1 MTPKKMRAIACCLD
15 YLIREQSEL
24 NCRTDLRAA
33 GPSAK
38 PTNRKWKCVPRGLV
52 LSSCAPQTIR
62 FRGVRQCHVFLST
75 AANGEIQG
83 PNAQLP
89 VGRISNHSPCWLGVK
104 RSSSSY

>member
-33 GPSAK
+33 GPRAR
-38 PTNRKWKCVPRGLV
+38 PTNRKCKCVPQGLI
-52 LSSCAPQTIR
+52 LSSSAPQPIR
-62 FRGVRQCHVFLST
+62 FRGVKQGHVFSKSE

-83 PNAQLP
+83 LNAQLP
-89 VGRISNHSPCWLGVK
+89 VGESQITHHARWS
-104 RSSSSY
+104 